1 MEQFILEKIITQEK
15 LENISVIL
23 FPYFKSFFSLTKK
36 SVAKIMQVVC
46 TKKRGC
52 KTSKSWMISRE
63 LSKYSK
69 LRGHSGPLYPGTY
82 LFKANFTCR
91 KGWRNV
97 KSWVETFRWCLFL
110 ETFSWISFGPNL
122 WQASGDKRKT
132 LIHLNFLMD
141 SPHTHCQF
149 WGFFVHFLSMNLQH
163 FTFMRKLVKLQCILK
178 YLWIFSWN
186 RNINF

>member
-1 MEQFILEKIITQEK
+1 
-15 LENISVIL
+15 
-23 FPYFKSFFSLTKK
+23 
-36 SVAKIMQVVC
+36 MQVVC

-69 LRGHSGPLYPGTY
+69 LRGHSGPLYLGTY

-97 KSWVETFRWCLFL
+97 KSWVETFWWCLFL

-149 WGFFVHFLSMNLQH
+149 WGFS
-163 FTFMRKLVKLQCILK
+163 FTFLVWICNILLLWGNLWNYNAYLFVNFFVKSQHSFLDFCYLFVGIKSLNGESLEMNAVISRKKPLK
-178 YLWIFSWN
+178 
-186 RNINF
+186 